1 MKFNEL
7 ISAIS
12 KDEGIPAAKVRKVA
26 EAVVE
31 QIKSS
36 IEQGESFRLQ
46 RLVFTTKTVPARE
59 ATESRKARPESKRT
73 LVKVRKRKIDEG
85 DRGGS
90 LEMQEQ

>member
-26 EAVVE
+26 EAVAD

-36 IEQGESFRLQ
+36 IEQGENLRLQ

-73 LVKVRKRKIDEG
+73 LVKVRKRKIDV
-85 DRGGS
+85 
-90 LEMQEQ
+90 QA

>member
-1 MKFNEL
+1 MTFKEL

-12 KDEGIPAAKVRKVA
+12 KEEGIPEAKVRKVA

-36 IEQGESFRLQ
+36 IEQGESLRLQ

-59 ATESRKARPESKRT
+59 ATESRNARPESKRT
-73 LVKVRKRKIDEG
+73 LVKVRKRKIDI
-85 DRGGS
+85 
-90 LEMQEQ
+90 QA